1 MIITVPEHLTLGNYE
16 LADKFMNYW
25 KTLGNTV
32 LISLTI
38 AVLQIAIC
46 TVVGYGFARFDFPLK
61 KFWFAC
67 VILMIIIPPQTIS
80 TALHLHFRY
89 FDILG
94 IIKATTGKTINLRGS
109 ALPYYLMSTGCMGL
123 KNGLYIFMI
132 RQFFRTIPKELEEA
146 AYVDGC
152 GTFKTFATIMLPDA
166 KPILTSCFL
175 FSFVW
180 QWTDGFYTNMFLGKI
195 SLLSM
200 QLGRIADRLN
210 QYLIKTLNQGGAS
223 VAYTNCL
230 VATGTLMVIAPLLI
244 IYLFAQK
251 GFVES
256 ISSSGIKM

>member
-1 MIITVPEHLTLGNYE
+1 M
-16 LADKFMNYW
+16 M
-25 KTLGNTV
+25 
-32 LISLTI
+32 
-38 AVLQIAIC
+38 
-46 TVVGYGFARFDFPLK
+46 
-61 KFWFAC
+61 
-67 VILMIIIPPQTIS
+67 IS
-80 TALHLHFRY
+80 T
-89 FDILG
+89 
-94 IIKATTGKTINLRGS
+94 
-109 ALPYYLMSTGCMGL
+109 M
-123 KNGLYIFMI
+123 
-132 RQFFRTIPKELEEA
+132 PK
-146 AYVDGC
+146 C
-152 GTFKTFATIMLPDA
+152 NF